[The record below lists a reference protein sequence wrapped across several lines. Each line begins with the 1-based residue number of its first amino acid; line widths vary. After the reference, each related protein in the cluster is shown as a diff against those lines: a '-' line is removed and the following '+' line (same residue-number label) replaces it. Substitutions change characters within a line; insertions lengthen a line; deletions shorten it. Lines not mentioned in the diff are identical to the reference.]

1 MPFKQIASGILRP
14 RTSTTENSPNFIG
27 KITFT
32 SAAGTE
38 KTLPLAG
45 WKKRSQFDGGGSY
58 ISVASSIYVEEE
70 DSPVELENDVLEII
84 EENYTEIAPKSN
96 NPTS

>member
-1 MPFKQIASGILRP
+1 MPFKQIANGILRP
-14 RTSTTENSPNFIG
+14 RTSNTKNAPNFIG

-32 SAAGTE
+32 SATGAE

-58 ISVASSIYVEEE
+58 ISLASSIHVEDE
-70 DSPVELENDVLEII
+70 DSPVELEDDVLAII
-84 EENYTEIAPKSN
+84 EEIETNETN
-96 NPTS
+96 